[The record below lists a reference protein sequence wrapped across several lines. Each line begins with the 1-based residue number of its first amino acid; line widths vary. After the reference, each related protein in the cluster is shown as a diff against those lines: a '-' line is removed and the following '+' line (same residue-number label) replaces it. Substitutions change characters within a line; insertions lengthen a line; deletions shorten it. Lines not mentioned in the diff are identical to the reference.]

1 MTRLSIY
8 IYAIT
13 ATAALLAAGAAAEP
27 SVGGLRG
34 SSPGGR
40 RLEEQQIFYK
50 PQWNGLRVDY
60 CYSEMKGYF
69 NGCGQQVR

>member
-8 IYAIT
+8 TIT
-13 ATAALLAAGAAAEP
+13 ATAALLAASAAAKP

-34 SSPGGR
+34 SSRPGGR
-40 RLEEQQIFYK
+40 RLEEQHTFYN
-50 PQWNGLRVDY
+50 PRWNDLRVDY

-69 NGCGQQVR
+69 DGCGKQVQ